1 MESGRFFVRFL
12 LFELLYHFKGGFP
25 LILDMHTHAFPDAI
39 AAKALPKLAA
49 ICGCPY
55 QTDGTLAG
63 TQAKMKEWGVDAFAL
78 MHIATTPTQHTSV
91 NNWAASIQQKNVI
104 CFGSVHPNAENP
116 VAEIQR
122 IHSLGLHG
130 IKFHPDYQEFLV
142 DDPRLFPLYEEA
154 ASLHLP
160 VTFHTGRDPL
170 SPSLI
175 HAPAEKVAKV
185 ADLFPTLTIIAAHMG
200 GMDTPDEAEAFLLGK
215 PNVYLD
221 TAFASHFLAP
231 DRCERMIRKH
241 SLDRVLFAS
250 DSPWS
255 RSCDEKKFLERCGF
269 SSRELDQLLGGNA
282 CALLGIS

>member
-1 MESGRFFVRFL
+1 M
-12 LFELLYHFKGGFP
+12 

-39 AAKALPKLAA
+39 AAKALPKLST

-55 QTDGTLAG
+55 HTDGTLVG
-63 TQAKMKEWGVDAFAL
+63 TQEKMKEWGVDAFTL

-91 NNWAASIQQKNVI
+91 NNWAASIQKENVI
-104 CFGSVHPNAENP
+104 CFGSVHPNAEDP

-122 IHSLGLHG
+122 IHSLGLRG
-130 IKFHPDYQEFLV
+130 IKFHPDYQEFFV

-170 SPSLI
+170 SPTLV
-175 HAPAEKVAKV
+175 HAPAEKMAKI

-200 GMDTPDEAEAFLLGK
+200 GMDTPDEAETFLLGK
-215 PNVYLD
+215 ANVYLD
-221 TAFASHFLAP
+221 TAFASHYLTP
-231 DRCERMIRKH
+231 TQCEHMIRTH
-241 SLDRVLFAS
+241 GLNRVLFAS

-255 RSCDEKKFLERCGF
+255 RSCDEREFLERCGF
-269 SSRELDQLLGGNA
+269 SSRELDQLMGENA
-282 CALLGIS
+282 CELLSIS